1 MGATS
6 LSCRRSDARE
16 GDVPGTSP
24 SRSSGRIRDH
34 DHGRDTDRRP
44 RGSCGAAAPIQY
56 RSRRRGVSE
65 VNDGD
70 LTGRTVIVTG
80 GARGIGAACVR
91 RLVADGAS
99 VVIGDV
105 LAAEGK
111 ALAHELGDRAA
122 FVELDVTS
130 EESWNACVAGAQDLF
145 GPVTGL
151 VNNAGVV
158 HVDPIDEL
166 AEADFRRVI
175 DVNQVGVFLGM
186 KAVIPGMKAVGTG
199 SIVNISSVGGIIA
212 FSRILGYTASKWAV
226 RGMTKTAAQELGP
239 FGIRCNSVHPGVIST
254 EMTADSERSHG
265 MADKQPIGR
274 EGRPEEIAAM
284 VRFLISDEAAY
295 ATGAEFVVD
304 GGYITH

>member
-1 MGATS
+1 MTTDDGATG
-6 LSCRRSDARE
+6 L
-16 GDVPGTSP
+16 
-24 SRSSGRIRDH
+24 
-34 DHGRDTDRRP
+34 DT
-44 RGSCGAAAPIQY
+44 GLA
-56 RSRRRGVSE
+56 
-65 VNDGD
+65 
-70 LTGRTVIVTG
+70 TMTVLVTG
-80 GARGIGAACVR
+80 GARGIGGACVR
-91 RLVADGAS
+91 RLVADGAR

-105 LAAEGK
+105 LVAEGK
-111 ALAHELGDRAA
+111 ALAAELGERATY
-122 FVELDVTS
+122 VELDVTS
-130 EESWNACVAGAQDLF
+130 EESWRAAIEVAEATY

-166 AEADFRRVI
+166 DEADFRRVI

-186 KAVIPGMKAVGTG
+186 KAVIGGMKTAGTG

-212 FSRILGYTASKWAV
+212 FARILGYTASKWAV

-239 FGIRCNSVHPGVIST
+239 FGIRCNSVHPGVIGT
-254 EMTADSERSHG
+254 EMTADSDRSHG

-274 EGRPEEIAAM
+274 EGRPEEVAAM
-284 VRFLISDEAAY
+284 VRFLLSEESSY